1 MKLSGKHLFWSCLIL
16 AAVAAGVLLLRPAV
30 LPVETGQ
37 VTQGPLRVTVDEEG
51 ETRAHDRFVVAAP
64 VAGRLARVDLHDG
77 DPVIAGQV
85 VATIHP
91 LPLDPRER
99 RQLIARVE
107 AAAAGQ
113 REAEARFARARA
125 DAEQARRERE
135 RHEQLAT
142 GGIIDRQTLERVR
155 TTEVTTAR
163 ELEASR
169 YAVRAAAAR
178 VAAER
183 AGLVALEPAGP
194 GRLVQLRSPVQG
206 RVLRV
211 LEKSERTAAA
221 GTPLL
226 EIGNPAGLEVVVDIL
241 SADAVKVRPGDAV
254 ILENWGGDRP
264 LRARVRT
271 VEPAGFTKVSAL
283 GVEEQRVNVVADFVD
298 PPDGLGSGYRV
309 EARIVVWEGA
319 NVLQVPTSALFRHGQ
334 GWALFTVAGGRARL
348 RQVQVGQQG
357 SAAAEIL
364 GGIIEGTTVIL
375 HPGNVLRDG
384 DRVEVS
390 ARSRILP

>member
-1 MKLSGKHLFWSCLIL
+1 MKLHGKQLFWSCLVL
-16 AAVAAGVLLLRPAV
+16 VAVAAGILLLRPTA

-37 VTQGPLRVTVDEEG
+37 VTRGPLRVTVDEEG

-77 DPVIAGQV
+77 DPVTAGQV
-85 VATIHP
+85 VATVYP

-99 RQLIARVE
+99 RELTARVQ
-107 AAAAGQ
+107 AATAGQ
-113 REAEARFARARA
+113 REAEARVARARA

-142 GGIIDRQTLERVR
+142 AGIVDRQTLERVR

-163 ELEASR
+163 ELEAAR

-183 AGLVALEPAGP
+183 AGLVALEPAGA
-194 GRLVQLRSPVQG
+194 GRLIQLRSPVPG

-211 LEKSERTAAA
+211 LEKSERTVTA
-221 GTPLL
+221 GTALL

-241 SADAVKVRPGDAV
+241 SADAVKVRPGAAV
-254 ILENWGGDRP
+254 ILESWGGDRP

-298 PPDGLGSGYRV
+298 PPDGLGTGYRV

-319 NVLQVPTSALFRHGQ
+319 SVLQVPTSALFRHGQ
-334 GWALFTVAGGRARL
+334 EWALFAVAAGRARL

-364 GGIIEGTTVIL
+364 SGINEGAKVIL

-384 DRVEVS
+384 DRVKASVPPS
-390 ARSRILP
+390 P